1 MGCFL
6 EHGFYEF
13 CLVVSR
19 EGATFVTDKHIGG
32 IIMEAT
38 IFNPVQQH
46 LLKMFAFDGSEE
58 RLLEVKAVLSE
69 YFRKK
74 ADMCLDAL
82 WESGKLNQAKM
93 DELRHQDLHALL
105 KK

>member
-1 MGCFL
+1 
-6 EHGFYEF
+6 
-13 CLVVSR
+13 
-19 EGATFVTDKHIGG
+19 
-32 IIMEAT
+32 META

-58 RLLEVKAVLSE
+58 RLSEVKNVLSD

-74 ADMCLDAL
+74 ADACLDGL
-82 WESGKLNQAKM
+82 WNSGKLNQEKL
-93 DELRHQDLHALL
+93 DELRHQDLHTML